1 MKQGDNIAGLAIL
14 VAEARE
20 LTVVNIV
27 GNIDVNKL
35 SLLGGHFGIP
45 DEDKD
50 HHKRKHKN
58 DDAYP
63 ARDKDKD
70 KDKDQAAAEK
80 EDTDDD
86 NQKNPHSRHRDC
98 LLTVCRST
106 EPGTGRCLR

>member
-63 ARDKDKD
+63 ARDKDKH
-70 KDKDQAAAEK
+70 KDKHQAAAEK
-80 EDTDDD
+80 EDTDDY
-86 NQKNPHSRHRDC
+86 NQQNPHRRDRDSPLPLC
-98 LLTVCRST
+98 HST
-106 EPGTGRCLR
+106 HPGTTSRL